1 VFLAAELHFA
11 RRFLRQRNVTEFNSF
26 FTTGKPEFPWVLLES
41 TFNDQPTID
50 IFEGCCLNRLATEV
64 LQSSVPENDSK
75 VAFAFVLAKV
85 LQRVLSCLL
94 QLK

>member
-1 VFLAAELHFA
+1 VLLAAELHFA
-11 RRFLRQRNVTEFNSF
+11 RRFLRQRNVTEFYSF
-26 FTTGKPEFPWVLLES
+26 FTTRKPEFPWVLLEL
-41 TFNDQPTID
+41 TFNDRPAID

-75 VAFAFVLAKV
+75 VTFAFVLAEV

-94 QLK
+94 KLK